1 MIVYSPTDPA
11 CVNGINEL
19 TASQIAIF
27 SNQKDTNTIE
37 LTLNAVNPG
46 KAIVTMIDLSGRIIS
61 TQTVYVTKGSNLEML
76 NVANLASGTYMI
88 RAELNGTQAQ
98 TKVVKF

>member
-1 MIVYSPTDPA
+1 
-11 CVNGINEL
+11 
-19 TASQIAIF
+19 
-27 SNQKDTNTIE
+27 
-37 LTLNAVNPG
+37 
-46 KAIVTMIDLSGRIIS
+46 MIDLSGRIIS